1 MKKIDVNGKRVSIH
15 TRTGTATKAC
25 TYCGKRKSRDK
36 FVTGRMCIE
45 CKTKYDKA
53 RYLAKKDEIDARAKA
68 YGKTERGYETNKK
81 ATRKYYGKHGYN
93 GKTLIKGTPEYQ
105 DYLLKQLARNNVH
118 YALKTGKLTK
128 GVCEVC
134 GEPEVHAHHDDYTKP
149 LDVRWLCVKHHAI
162 LRRDTEGA

>member
-53 RYLAKKDEIDARAKA
+53 RYLAKKVEIDTRVKV
-68 YGKTERGYETNKK
+68 YGKTERGYEVNKK
-81 ATRKYYGKHGYN
+81 ATRKYYSKN
-93 GKTLIKGTPEYQ
+93 GWLDHRPLKGTPEYEA
-105 DYLLKQLARNNVH
+105 YLVTKYAHNKVK
-118 YALKTGKLTK
+118 YALKTGKLIK

-134 GEPEVHAHHDDYTKP
+134 GTPEVHAHHDDYAKP

-162 LRRDTEGA
+162 LRRDIEGV